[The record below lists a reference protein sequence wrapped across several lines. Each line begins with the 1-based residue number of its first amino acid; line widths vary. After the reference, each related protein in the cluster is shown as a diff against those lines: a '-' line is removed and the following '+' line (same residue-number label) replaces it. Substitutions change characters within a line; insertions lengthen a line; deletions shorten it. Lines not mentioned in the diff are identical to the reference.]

1 MTFTAP
7 FFICSEIIKGKYP
20 SILTMKTKTLSI
32 MKKFFLFFF
41 AVAALTFVGCS
52 DDDSDDGPEPMAETC
67 NDGIMNNGET
77 GVDCGGPNC
86 QPCMDA
92 VDPPTCSDGIQNGNE
107 TGVDCGGSCGTPC
120 PGDTV
125 EVDDN
130 ITSDTTWSADFVY
143 QLNGRIAVESGA
155 TLTIEA
161 GTIIKGNAGQ
171 GENATALLVARGAT
185 LNAMGTAAA
194 PIIMTS
200 TADNIEPGMI
210 ESPNL
215 DVNFSGLWGGLIVL
229 GNAPISV
236 DANDELTVSDG
247 VAQIEGIPAN
257 DPNGAYGGTDPMD
270 NSGTIT
276 YVSVRHGGTN
286 IGSGNEING
295 ITFGGVGNGT
305 TVNHLE
311 VVANVDDG
319 VEFFGGTV
327 DVNNIIV
334 WAQGD
339 DAVDVDQAFSG
350 TLDNVVVQQGP
361 TSDHALEIDGPEGAA
376 TGSYTLVNATLLGD
390 EDGGA
395 IGDFRSGATGANN
408 NILVQNFPAGADV
421 ELDNAGVAD
430 NFTDG
435 SLSFMTWEVVLADG
449 VTLGDIF
456 DDTTGTTTGFGDF
469 ATAVTTPTV
478 GADTSEFSGWSIA
491 GIALGF

>member
-1 MTFTAP
+1 M
-7 FFICSEIIKGKYP
+7 
-20 SILTMKTKTLSI
+20 
-32 MKKFFLFFF
+32 MKKMFSLL
-41 AVAALTFVGCS
+41 AVFAALTFVACDG
-52 DDDSDDGPEPMAETC
+52 DDDDGPTPPMIADADG
-67 NDGIMNNGET
+67 DGIEDSVDNCPNQSNADQADADADGVGDVCDPTPNGT
-77 GVDCGGPNC
+77 GP
-86 QPCMDA
+86 Q
-92 VDPPTCSDGIQNGNE
+92 
-107 TGVDCGGSCGTPC
+107 
-120 PGDTV
+120 PGDIIV
-125 EVDDN
+125 VSSN
-130 ITSDTTWSADFVY
+130 ITSDTTWDSDFIY
-143 QLNGRIAVESGA
+143 QLNGRIAVEAGA

-171 GENATALLVARGAT
+171 GENATALLIARGAT
-185 LNAMGTAAA
+185 LNANGTATA

-200 TADNIEPGMI
+200 TADNIQPGQI

-215 DVNFSGLWGGLIVL
+215 DINFRGLWGGLIVL

-236 DANDELTVSDG
+236 DATDELTIDDG

-257 DPNGAYGGTDPMD
+257 DPNGAYGGSDPMD

-276 YVSVRHGGTN
+276 YVSVRYGGTN

-295 ITFGGVGNGT
+295 ITFGGVGAGT
-305 TVNHLE
+305 TVSHIE

-327 DVNNIIV
+327 NADNVIV

-339 DAVDVDQAFSG
+339 DAIDIDQAYSG
-350 TLDNVVVQQGP
+350 TINNAVVKQGP

-376 TGSYTLVNATLLGD
+376 SGSYTLVNATLLGD
-390 EDGGA
+390 PDGGA

-408 NILVQNFPAGADV
+408 NILVQDFPAGADV
-421 ELDNAGVAD
+421 ELDNQGVAD
-430 NFTDG
+430 NFTNG
-435 SLSFMTWEVVLADG
+435 TLTFMNWEVELADG

-478 GADTSEFSGWSIA
+478 GANTAEFAGWSIA